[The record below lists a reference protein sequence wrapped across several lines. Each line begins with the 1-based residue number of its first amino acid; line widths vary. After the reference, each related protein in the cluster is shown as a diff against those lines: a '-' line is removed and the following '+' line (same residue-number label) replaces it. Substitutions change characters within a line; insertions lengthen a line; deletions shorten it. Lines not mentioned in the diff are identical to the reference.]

1 MRYVPKNDVIHRSFL
16 ALFFGVIAFG
26 FGGQDLSAAD
36 QVKLPQPAQTQQ
48 SLPGLTSQLVR
59 TGVGSAG
66 SVLLKGTYIELGMHT
81 LGSFG
86 AEDPA
91 LFADG
96 FHPLQGLFGTTSGT
110 LGFIYN
116 PNGWTLST
124 DRPTDS
130 GDFFVPGVPEE
141 VWGVSWNYGATNENT
156 VRYMNAGLADQP
168 SNTLSRALGAAPVN
182 GGVIGVDNPPIN
194 KPKFPW
200 DISDGNDRRSLW
212 QGSVTHSALVNQG
225 TVSESLRITQTV
237 HFDVSDK
244 FFVVNVI
251 MTNIGT
257 TTIHGLK
264 YLRSVDP
271 DQEAGIPVN
280 GVSGATNNYVS
291 FQPPRGTQ
299 PAFPSDNTNKAL
311 VVAKGPTRSV
321 TLGLGAIDSRA
332 RVAYST
338 VSNAYKIRDPL
349 GVLQLG
355 TNADGIVMA
364 DTARAANPVL
374 VDGAI
379 SLAFD
384 LGDVSAGESAVID
397 YVYLVNES
405 DLDVALGSLKNVSIV
420 SPTGIISGNNVLCQA
435 VVNNK
440 AAVTKVD
447 FYAAGSLVGN
457 DTTVTGLGTYD
468 VIFDSTLLPNG
479 TLSIE
484 AVATYADL
492 TTSRASTT
500 VTVANSG
507 PTIAFGGST
516 PADGTTVSGSA
527 VPVELNYDVEFPPAQ
542 VSFYRVVNNVATLLT
557 TLTQSP
563 FATSFTVAGLPDGT
577 SVVIRAVA
585 SNVGNNSTSTT
596 ITRTFVS
603 SSGSVPVVTSVTAP
617 VLPLSQGDA
626 VIYTAVSPSTAE
638 GKVSLLA
645 ALSGNNPLITRAFSW
660 DSTIKSYVELLA
672 QPAGGIQI
680 TSGIFIATRVPL
692 SFTLSG
698 TASVAQVDVS
708 VLRDGWTFAGIP
720 PVEVTTGTY
729 ATTFMWPGSAV
740 VSPAVG
746 LVITYPSDGTVTLAQ
761 AMGNPLGDPSTS
773 RPWFWNGSDYVQVD
787 TLEAGKGYW
796 FKNNLVSEDIKIS
809 VPSLA
814 SSPTLRALA
823 KNSASPSAFRN
834 QGTPPPPPSGAT
846 KAASSSSGGCGVG
859 SGLASLAFFM
869 LLFGFRFFVARR

>member
-1 MRYVPKNDVIHRSFL
+1 MRHVPGSAAIYRSGL
-16 ALFFGVIAFG
+16 ALLISALTFWFSEHG
-26 FGGQDLSAAD
+26 LSAAD
-36 QVKLPQPAQTQQ
+36 QGKPPQLAQTQQ
-48 SLPGLTSQLVR
+48 PLLGQTSPLVG
-59 TGVGSAG
+59 TPSG
-66 SVLLKGTYIELGMHT
+66 SVFLKGTYIELGMHT

-91 LFADG
+91 RFAGG
-96 FHPLQGLFGTTSGT
+96 FHPLELLNGTTSGT

-116 PNGWTLST
+116 PLGWVSST

-141 VWGVSWNYGATNENT
+141 VWGVSWNYGASNENT
-156 VRYMNAGLADQP
+156 VRYMNAGLADQ
-168 SNTLSRALGAAPVN
+168 SNTFARTLVAQLVDAPNSIAKALN
-182 GGVIGVDNPPIN
+182 
-194 KPKFPW
+194 FPQ
-200 DISDGNDRRSLW
+200 DISSGNDRRSLW
-212 QGSVTHSALVNQG
+212 QGSVTHSALINQR

-251 MTNIGT
+251 LKNVGT

-271 DQEAGIPVN
+271 DQEAGAPVN

-291 FQPPRGTQ
+291 FQPPRGVKLG
-299 PAFPSDNTNKAL
+299 FPSDNTSKAL
-311 VVAKGPTRSV
+311 VVAKGPTKGV

-338 VSNAYKIRDPL
+338 TNATSPLALFQQIRDPL

-364 DTARAANPVL
+364 DSARAATPAPA
-374 VDGAI
+374 DGAI

-384 LGDVSAGESAVID
+384 LGDVPADQSAVID

-405 DLDVALGSLKNVSIV
+405 DFYVALGTLKSVSIALPTGTISGSNVSF
-420 SPTGIISGNNVLCQA
+420 QA
-435 VVNNK
+435 TVKNK

-447 FYAAGSLVGN
+447 FFAAGLLVGT
-457 DTTVTGLGTYD
+457 DTTATGLGTYD
-468 VIFDSTLLPNG
+468 ITFDTSSLTNG
-479 TLSIE
+479 SLSLE

-492 TTSRASTT
+492 TTSRAATT

-516 PADGTTVSGSA
+516 PADGATVSGSA
-527 VPVELNYDVEFPPAQ
+527 VPVELSYDVEFPPAQ
-542 VSFYRVVNNVATLLT
+542 VRFYRVVNNVATLLT
-557 TLTQSP
+557 TPTQTP
-563 FATSFTVAGLPDGT
+563 FATSFTVAGLADGT
-577 SVVIRAVA
+577 SVIIRAVA
-585 SNVGNNSTSTT
+585 SDGNTASTT

-603 SSGSVPVVTSVTAP
+603 SSGSQPVVTPVTAP
-617 VLPLSQGDA
+617 VIPLSQGDA

-660 DSTIKSYVELLA
+660 DSTIKSYVELPA

-698 TASVAQVDVS
+698 TASVAPENVTI
-708 VLRDGWTFAGIP
+708 RHAGWTFAGIP

-729 ATTFMWPGSAV
+729 ATSFIWPGSAV

-746 LVITYPSDGTVTLAQ
+746 LTITYPSSGTVTLAE
-761 AMGNPLGDPSTS
+761 AMGDPLGDPSTS

-787 TLEAGKGYW
+787 TLESGKGYW
-796 FKNNLVSEDIKIS
+796 FKNNLDSEDITMN

-814 SSPTLRALA
+814 GSPTLRAVA
-823 KNSASPSAFRN
+823 KNSASSSAFRD
-834 QGTPPPPPSGAT
+834 QGTPPPPPSGVT

-859 SGLASLAFFM
+859 SGLASFAFFL
-869 LLFGFRFFVARR
+869 LLFGCRFFVARR